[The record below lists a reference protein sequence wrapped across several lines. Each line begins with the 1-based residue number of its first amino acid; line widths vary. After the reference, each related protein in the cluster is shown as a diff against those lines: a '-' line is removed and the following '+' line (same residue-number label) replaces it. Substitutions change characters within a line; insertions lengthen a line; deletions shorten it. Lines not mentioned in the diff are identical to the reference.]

1 MVRLEEMERS
11 RDQEL
16 GVPFPH
22 LRAGSRNLEQ
32 LHRQPD
38 HAAPRKL
45 PGIGSQCWDL

>member
-22 LRAGSRNLEQ
+22 LRDGSRNLEQ